1 MYIHVHVYIH
11 VCVHIHFT
19 ASPSLPIS
27 LPQVPDYLDVITQPM
42 DFGTMRKRVESH
54 HYSNL
59 DEFESDFY
67 LVWHNATVY
76 NAKDTIYYRAAIRIK
91 DAGIY
96 MYIQCTHSHRDTCT
110 WKYMCIAH

>member
-1 MYIHVHVYIH
+1 MHTVL
-11 VCVHIHFT
+11 FRK
-19 ASPSLPIS
+19 
-27 LPQVPDYLDVITQPM
+27 VPDYLDVISQPM

-54 HYSNL
+54 HYQNL

-91 DAGIY
+91 DAGERERERERVR
-96 MYIQCTHSHRDTCT
+96 QRGGVGRVADTPICAC
-110 WKYMCIAH
+110 KALVKLEV

>member
-1 MYIHVHVYIH
+1 MYHVHVCMY
-11 VCVHIHFT
+11 VCMCTFH
-19 ASPSLPIS
+19 SRSLPPIS
-27 LPQVPDYLDVITQPM
+27 LLQVPDYLDVITQPM

-96 MYIQCTHSHRDTCT
+96 MYMYILTHTVTHVLGNTC
-110 WKYMCIAH
+110 A